1 VSALLVD
8 RKPAYIALKRLLD
21 ELFFLIHRYVVKN
34 RLNSV
39 GTLLVAANIDEVGL
53 D

>member
-1 VSALLVD
+1 
-8 RKPAYIALKRLLD
+8 
-21 ELFFLIHRYVVKN
+21 VVKN